1 MLIGELA
8 RRAGTSTR
16 ALRYYEANGLLDADR
31 ASNGYRTYGEDDVRV
46 VAEIRARLAAG
57 FGLDEIRP
65 FVACLRAG
73 HRTGEACPDSV
84 TVLRRRL
91 AEVEAGLAELGE
103 LHRQLSDQLE
113 RAMTR
118 REGICG
124 HRPR

>member
-46 VAEIRARLAAG
+46 VTEIRARLAAG

-73 HRTGEACPDSV
+73 HRSGEACPDSV
-84 TVLRRRL
+84 TMLRRRL

-103 LHRQLSDQLE
+103 LHRQLSD
-113 RAMTR
+113 
-118 REGICG
+118 
-124 HRPR
+124 